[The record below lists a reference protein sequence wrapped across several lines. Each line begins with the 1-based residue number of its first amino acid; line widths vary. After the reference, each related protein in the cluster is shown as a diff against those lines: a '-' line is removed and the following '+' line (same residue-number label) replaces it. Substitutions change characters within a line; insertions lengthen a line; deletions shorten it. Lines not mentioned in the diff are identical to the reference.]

1 MPNITDL
8 AAQLDSCRVF
18 CRLDLRKGY
27 LQVPDAAADIART
40 TIITPFS
47 LFEFVPMPF
56 GLQNAGITFQC
67 LVDSLLSGLPFT
79 FGYLDD
85 ILVTCSSVTWHCRH
99 LALPSPSHGF
109 LSPST
114 EGDR

>member
-18 CRLDLRKGY
+18 CKLDRRKGY
-27 LQVPDAAADIART
+27 LQVPVAAADIART

-56 GLQNAGITFQC
+56 GLQNASMTFQR
-67 LVDSLLSGLPFT
+67 LVDSLLT

-85 ILVTCSSVTWHCRH
+85 ILVACSSVTWHQWWAAIIENLLVKAMR
-99 LALPSPSHGF
+99 
-109 LSPST
+109 
-114 EGDR
+114 